1 MLKKRNAVINLDLDD
16 RDEYINQYD
25 DDKIS
30 DELHNYIIKEAM
42 KIDNSSRIVIRVN
55 MNFEVNDEEKKKL
68 RRMLMRDFDD
78 SINNREFMVRH
89 DNVRNIYLTLIGIS
103 CLIISFLFSYLN
115 IGLISEVFMIIGW
128 VSIWEIVDDV
138 LFEKTEWRLR
148 KRKYMQ
154 LKRAKIVF
162 E

>member
-68 RRMLMRDFDD
+68 RRMLMRDF
-78 SINNREFMVRH
+78 V
-89 DNVRNIYLTLIGIS
+89 
-103 CLIISFLFSYLN
+103 
-115 IGLISEVFMIIGW
+115 IIGNLW
-128 VSIWEIVDDV
+128 LGMIMLEI
-138 LFEKTEWRLR
+138 F
-148 KRKYMQ
+148 
-154 LKRAKIVF
+154 I
-162 E
+162 